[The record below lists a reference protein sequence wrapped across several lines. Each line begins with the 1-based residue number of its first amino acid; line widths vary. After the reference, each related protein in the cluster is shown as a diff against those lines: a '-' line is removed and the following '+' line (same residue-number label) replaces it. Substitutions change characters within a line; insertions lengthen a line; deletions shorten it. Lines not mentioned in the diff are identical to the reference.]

1 MTGKAAT
8 SEETAPVPIVRRRRW
23 TKKRIGGWAILTVY
37 GIAGFFLLR
46 MIVLGFDADLLKRY
60 GPKLIDGL
68 GVTLT
73 LVLIS
78 VGVGAALAFPVALA
92 RLSPLRVIGGIAYGY
107 VYFFRG
113 TPLLAQ
119 VFLVYYGAG
128 QFRPALQAAGL
139 WWFFAEA
146 FWCVLLTFTLNTA
159 AYQAEILRGAI
170 QAVPKGQLEA
180 ARALGIRPAVVF
192 IKVTMPQALII
203 ALRPLGNELILMIKG
218 SAIASVVTV
227 FDLMG
232 ATKLAFSRSFDFQV
246 FIWAAILY
254 LIIVEVLRRIWN
266 RLEKRLTRHL
276 KLRH

>member
-1 MTGKAAT
+1 MTMEARLTPRG
-8 SEETAPVPIVRRRRW
+8 RRGW
-23 TKKRIGGWAILTVY
+23 TKARITGWVVLGFYAV
-37 GIAGFFLLR
+37 AGFFLLK
-46 MIVLGFDADLLKRY
+46 MIVFNFDPDLFDRY

-68 GVTLT
+68 WVTLT
-73 LVLIS
+73 LVCIS
-78 VGVGAALAFPVALA
+78 VGIGALLAFPVALA
-92 RLSPLRVIGGIAYGY
+92 RLSSSRLLGTLSYAY

-119 VFLVYYGAG
+119 VFLIYYGAG
-128 QFRPALQAAGL
+128 QFRLGLEAAGL

-170 QAVPKGQLEA
+170 QSVPRGQTEA
-180 ARALGIRPAVVF
+180 AQSLGVRPTVVF
-192 IKVTMPQALII
+192 FKIVLPQALII

-218 SAIASVVTV
+218 SAIASVVTI

-254 LIIVEVLRRIWN
+254 LIMVEVLRRIWS
-266 RLEKRLTRHL
+266 RLELRLTRHL
-276 KLRH
+276 KLSR